1 MPPFDAEQL
10 LRQYGDEALVRDLA
24 ELVVSTVPAQIEAV
38 QEAVRARDSVAIRAA
53 AHKLRG
59 SIASFA
65 LPEAVETARQL
76 ETMAAGGDLSNA
88 DELSSDLAVAA
99 RSLCDSANAWLAANA
114 PPA

>member
-1 MPPFDAEQL
+1 MPPFDAAQL

-24 ELVVSTVPAQIEAV
+24 ELVVSTVPSQIDAV
-38 QEAVRARDSVAIRAA
+38 QDAVRARDCVAVRATV
-53 AHKLRG
+53 HKLRG

-88 DELSSDLAVAA
+88 DELSRNLALAT

-114 PPA
+114 PSA